1 MVISTRSPAAGD
13 GGARKCDLF
22 GSRVDSEFSNYLID
36 FQVNFVARRLRVP
49 PALATTI
56 AMHAFETRRRA

>member
-1 MVISTRSPAAGD
+1 MAPEKRNPSAGD
-13 GGARKCDLF
+13 AAARKCDLF

-49 PALATTI
+49 LALAAVI
-56 AMHAFETRRRA
+56 ASHAFYGRRA

>member
-1 MVISTRSPAAGD
+1 MAPEKRNPGAGD
-13 GGARKCDLF
+13 AGARKCDLF